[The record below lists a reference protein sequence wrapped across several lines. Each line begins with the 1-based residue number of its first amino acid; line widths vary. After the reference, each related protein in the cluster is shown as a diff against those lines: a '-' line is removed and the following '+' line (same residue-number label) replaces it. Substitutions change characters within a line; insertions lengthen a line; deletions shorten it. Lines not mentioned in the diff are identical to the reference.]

1 MSEIEIID
9 ATGSNSKLIYLIET
23 QNYSD
28 DLRELIKLI
37 EENSS
42 CVYDVLSDGY
52 TALHFAAWDGNT
64 DVVKLL
70 IEKGAKVDAKGLDG
84 YTPFL
89 LAAAN
94 GHYSSSVVLV
104 ENGANIN
111 HLANSIE
118 DTRGSSGT
126 SAIRMAAINQE
137 WNVVDYLISKNVSLD
152 SLTEPCLGKP
162 GGYENLIDVIRYFGK
177 TNENVIHNEKKL
189 QELEKLI
196 KL

>member
-9 ATGSNSKLIYLIET
+9 ATASNSKLIYLIET

-42 CVYDVLSDGY
+42 CVYDALSDGY

-84 YTPFL
+84 FTPFL

-94 GHYSSSVVLV
+94 GHYSSSVILV

-111 HLANSIE
+111 HFANSDE
-118 DTRGSSGT
+118 DTRGSSGV

-137 WNVVDYLISKNVSLD
+137 WNIVDYLISKNVSLD
-152 SLTEPCLGKP
+152 TLKEPCLGKP
-162 GGYENLIDVIRYFGK
+162 GGYENLIDVIRHFGK

-189 QELEKLI
+189 KELEKLI
-196 KL
+196 ES

>member
-9 ATGSNSKLIYLIET
+9 ATASNSKLIYLIET

-42 CVYDVLSDGY
+42 CVYDALPDGY

-84 YTPFL
+84 FTPFL

-94 GHYSSSVVLV
+94 GHYSSSVILV

-111 HLANSIE
+111 HFANSDE
-118 DTRGSSGT
+118 DTRGSSGV

-137 WNVVDYLISKNVSLD
+137 WNIVDYLISKNVSLD
-152 SLTEPCLGKP
+152 TLKEPCLGKP
-162 GGYENLIDVIRYFGK
+162 GGYENLIDVIRHFGK

-189 QELEKLI
+189 KELEKLI
-196 KL
+196 ES

>member
-23 QNYSD
+23 QNYSE

-42 CVYDVLSDGY
+42 CVHDTLSDGY

-70 IEKGAKVDAKGLDG
+70 IEQGAKVDNKGLDG
-84 YTPFL
+84 FTPFL
-89 LAAAN
+89 LAASN
-94 GHYSSSVVLV
+94 GHYSSTVILV
-104 ENGANIN
+104 DNGANIN
-111 HLANSIE
+111 HLANSDE
-118 DTRGSSGT
+118 DTRGLSGV

-137 WNVVDYLISKNVSLD
+137 WNIVDYLISKNVSLD
-152 SLTEPCLGKP
+152 TLKEPCLGKP
-162 GGYENLIDVIRYFGK
+162 GGYENLIDVIRHFGK

-196 KL
+196 KP